1 MIFNTTFYFF
11 KKGYIQWITIQDD
24 SMKFNRSH
32 YIENINPSMKGQ
44 EVTLGGWVEDLRKM
58 GKMTFLTLRDSTGI
72 TQIILTDDVMES
84 TNDITRQSV
93 ARVVGKVQDTKAR
106 DFECE
111 IKATEINILANAIH
125 PLPIDPI
132 GRLESHIDNRLNSR
146 ALDMR
151 NQKTSSIFKIRH
163 HVLVSLRQ
171 AFLEKQFTE
180 ITTPKIIG
188 SASEGGANLFSL
200 DYFGKQA
207 YLAQSPQL
215 YKEQMTIGLERV
227 FEIAT
232 FYRAEKSHTGR
243 HLSEF
248 TSVDMEAAFMN
259 YVDTMN
265 VLEDLIIHTF
275 KHVSE
280 NCKSEQE
287 IIGNK
292 IIIPNKPFE
301 KITYSEAL
309 DELNKKD
316 VKLKF
321 GDDLLDSHLRIVGEN
336 HPGFY
341 FLTDWPI
348 KLKPFYIMENQD
360 NPEISESFDLQ
371 FGYLELSSGGTRLH
385 NPEKIKMRLT
395 EQGLDP
401 TKFSEHLQA
410 FDWGMPPHA
419 GWGLGL
425 ERLLTIIIG
434 IDNVRE
440 VILYPRDPERLK
452 P

>member
-1 MIFNTTFYFF
+1 ML
-11 KKGYIQWITIQDD
+11 
-24 SMKFNRSH
+24 FNRTH
-32 YIENINPSMKGQ
+32 NIEDVNANMKDQ
-44 EVTLGGWVEDLRKM
+44 DVILAGWVEDLRKM
-58 GKMTFLTLRDSTGI
+58 GKMTFLTLRDVTGI
-72 TQIILTDDVMES
+72 TQIILTDELTKAVEG
-84 TNDITRQSV
+84 ITRQSV
-93 ARVVGKVQDTKAR
+93 VRVTGKVQDTRAR
-106 DFECE
+106 DFEYE
-111 IKATEINILANAIH
+111 IKANEISILAKAVY

-132 GRLESHIDNRLNSR
+132 GRLESHIDNRLNTR

-151 NQKTSSIFKIRH
+151 NQKTASIFKIRH
-163 HVLVSLRQ
+163 HVLASLRKI
-171 AFLEKQFTE
+171 LSEKKFIE

-227 FEIAT
+227 FEIAS

-248 TSVDMEAAFMN
+248 TSVDIEAAFMN
-259 YVDTMN
+259 YTDVMN
-265 VLEDLIIHTF
+265 VLEDLVVDTF
-275 KHVSE
+275 KYVSE
-280 NCKSEQE
+280 NCEKELE

-292 IIIPNKPFE
+292 TITSDHPFE

-309 DELNKKD
+309 DELKEKD
-316 VKLKF
+316 VKLEF
-321 GDDLLDSHLRIVGEN
+321 GDDLLDSHLRILGEN
-336 HPGFY
+336 HPSFY

-348 KLKPFYIMENQD
+348 KLKPFYITEKQD
-360 NPEISESFDLQ
+360 NVELSESFDLQ
-371 FGYLELSSGGTRLH
+371 YGYLELSSGGSRLH
-385 NPEKIKMRLT
+385 NPEKIKSRLK
-395 EQGLDP
+395 EQNLDP
-401 TKFSEHLQA
+401 SKFSDHLQA

-425 ERLLTIIIG
+425 ERLLTIILG

>member
-1 MIFNTTFYFF
+1 ML
-11 KKGYIQWITIQDD
+11 
-24 SMKFNRSH
+24 FNRTH
-32 YIENINPSMKGQ
+32 NIEDVDANMKDQ
-44 EVTLGGWVEDLRKM
+44 DVILAGWVEDLRKM
-58 GKMTFLTLRDSTGI
+58 GKMTFLTLRDVTGI
-72 TQIILTDDVMES
+72 TQIILTDELTKAVEG
-84 TNDITRQSV
+84 ITRQSV
-93 ARVVGKVQDTKAR
+93 VRVTGKVQDTRAR
-106 DFECE
+106 DFEYE
-111 IKATEINILANAIH
+111 IKANEISILAKAVH

-132 GRLESHIDNRLNSR
+132 GRLESHIDNRLNTR

-151 NQKTSSIFKIRH
+151 NQKTASIFKIRH
-163 HVLVSLRQ
+163 HVLASLRKT
-171 AFLEKQFTE
+171 LSEKKFIE

-227 FEIAT
+227 FEIAS

-248 TSVDMEAAFMN
+248 TSVDIEAAFMN
-259 YVDTMN
+259 YTDVMN
-265 VLEDLIIHTF
+265 VLEDLVVDTF
-275 KHVSE
+275 KYVSE
-280 NCKSEQE
+280 NCKKELE

-292 IIIPNKPFE
+292 TITPDHPFE
-301 KITYSEAL
+301 KITYSQAL
-309 DELNKKD
+309 DELKEKD
-316 VKLKF
+316 VKLEF
-321 GDDLLDSHLRIVGEN
+321 GDDLLDSHLRILGEN
-336 HPGFY
+336 HPSFY

-348 KLKPFYIMENQD
+348 KLKPFYITEKQD
-360 NPEISESFDLQ
+360 NAELSESFDLQ
-371 FGYLELSSGGTRLH
+371 YGYLELSSGGSRLH
-385 NPEKIKMRLT
+385 NPEKIKSRLK
-395 EQGLDP
+395 EQNLDP
-401 TKFSEHLQA
+401 SKFSEHLQA

-425 ERLLTIIIG
+425 ERLLTIILG

>member
-1 MIFNTTFYFF
+1 MLFDRTHNIEDVNVNM
-11 KKGYIQWITIQDD
+11 KDQDV
-24 SMKFNRSH
+24 
-32 YIENINPSMKGQ
+32 I
-44 EVTLGGWVEDLRKM
+44 LGGWVEDLRKM
-58 GKMTFLTLRDSTGI
+58 GKMTFLTLRDVTGI
-72 TQIILTDDVMES
+72 TQIILTDELTKTVEG
-84 TNDITRQSV
+84 ITRQSV
-93 ARVVGKVQDTKAR
+93 VRITGKVQDTRAR
-106 DFECE
+106 DFEYE
-111 IKATEINILANAIH
+111 IKANEISILAKAVH

-132 GRLESHIDNRLNSR
+132 GRLESHIDNRLNTR

-151 NQKTSSIFKIRH
+151 NQKTASIFKIRH
-163 HVLVSLRQ
+163 HVLASLRKT
-171 AFLEKQFTE
+171 LSEKKFIE

-227 FEIAT
+227 FEIAS

-248 TSVDMEAAFMN
+248 TSVDIEAAFMN
-259 YVDTMN
+259 YTDVMN
-265 VLEDLIIHTF
+265 VLEDLVVDTF
-275 KHVSE
+275 KYVSE
-280 NCKSEQE
+280 NCKKELE

-292 IIIPNKPFE
+292 TITSDHPFE
-301 KITYSEAL
+301 KITYSQAL
-309 DELNKKD
+309 DELKEKD
-316 VKLKF
+316 VKLEF
-321 GDDLLDSHLRIVGEN
+321 GDDLLDSHLRILGEN
-336 HPGFY
+336 HPSFY

-348 KLKPFYIMENQD
+348 KLKPFYITEKQD
-360 NPEISESFDLQ
+360 NVELSESFDLQ
-371 FGYLELSSGGTRLH
+371 YGYLELSSGGSRLH
-385 NPEKIKMRLT
+385 NPEKIKARLK
-395 EQGLDP
+395 EQNLDP
-401 TKFSEHLQA
+401 SKFSEHLQA

-425 ERLLTIIIG
+425 ERLLTIILG